1 MKYGAL
7 LVTEAN
13 GAQRQYDIDLP
24 SVLVGSGEGSGI
36 LLQDPSIGERH
47 AKLLVESGVLLVE
60 DMGSAAGT
68 RVDGRRVEPGERN
81 RVEPGHEVQFGKLK
95 ARYLEPL
102 PLESEWSHGGVEQG
116 PDDEPGDSAIQPL
129 SRILLR
135 AELPRTPFAAGSL
148 IQGVLHVENR
158 GRVVDEISL
167 KVSGIPE
174 SWLHEWQPR
183 VRLVTGASAEL
194 PIVIR
199 PPVEPEALAGNHDV
213 VVTATSGVDG
223 RQAVEIARIEIL
235 PFEALEMD
243 IDPNRAEERFQVV
256 LGNAGN
262 APVNVRLAV
271 VEADERMRFDLQAPG
286 VTLGPGEERRVGLRA
301 RMARRPLF
309 GRNEVFIFTVAANS
323 HTAAFD
329 QVERFGQLLVKPRL
343 QPWKLPLQVLFAL
356 AVVGTVFAVFW
367 FDWPVRAD
375 VDDFNVP
382 AIPIINEKEEEVP
395 APTVAKPAAT
405 ALAGAKKD
413 DAAAALA
420 KLEERYAGVHLC
432 GTAKDAAAAARTPAP
447 SSPRGPLFRQDD
459 AAWAKDIYA
468 AAGQAGPK
476 STCGKTLAQCGC
488 EVTSMATVLA
498 LLQLVTMPDG
508 EPLNPGTLNKWFQ
521 QEAVQDGAGWTSRGY
536 AYGDVVWSA
545 ANALSAQANR
555 STPGTPRVRYLGAGS
570 GADAEIKSALD
581 AKIPVILEVPG
592 HYIAATGYD
601 GDKITISDPYYADRK
616 TLDFY
621 KGKVLGSVLFQPADD
636 LSALTITAPAEMRIR
651 VTDPSGRVVGTVE
664 GASGAEAETKAK
676 RDIPGSSYTFK
687 DAWRDPNCIESAPP
701 AGAGVHQ
708 IHISAPEAGTYKVEI
723 TNAKEGGTS
732 AVMHIYDRDGNLRIQ
747 REEGTGNRTVTVQVG
762 D

>member
-13 GAQRQYDIDLP
+13 GVQRQYDIDLP
-24 SVLVGSGEGSGI
+24 SVLVGSGAGCGI
-36 LLQDPSIGERH
+36 LLKDPSIAERH

-60 DMGSAAGT
+60 DMGSESGT
-68 RVDGRRVEPGERN
+68 RVDGRPVAPNERN
-81 RVEPGHEVQFGKLK
+81 RVQPGQQIQFGALK
-95 ARYLEPL
+95 ARFLEPA
-102 PLESEWSHGGVEQG
+102 PIDTEARHGVASK
-116 PDDEPGDSAIQPL
+116 EPGDETEDEAAQPL
-129 SRILLR
+129 SRILL
-135 AELPRTPFAAGSL
+135 AITLPPTPFAAGSV
-148 IQGVLHVENR
+148 IEGVLRIQNR

-167 KVSGIPE
+167 AVGGIPE
-174 SWLHEWQPR
+174 TWLMEWQPR
-183 VRLVTGASAEL
+183 IRLVTGGSLDL
-194 PIVIR
+194 PIKIL
-199 PPVEPEALAGNHDV
+199 PPLAPEARAGSHDFAV
-213 VVTATSGVDG
+213 IATSGADG
-223 RQAVEIARIEIL
+223 RQATGTARIEIL
-235 PFEALEMD
+235 PFESLEMD
-243 IDPNRAEERFQVV
+243 IDPQRAGERFQVV
-256 LGNAGN
+256 LRNAGN
-262 APVNVRLAV
+262 APLDLQLEL
-271 VEADERMRFDLQAPG
+271 VEADERMRFDLQATA
-286 VTLGPGEERRVGLRA
+286 VKLQPGEERGVGLRA
-301 RMARRPLF
+301 WMAKRPLF
-309 GRNEVFIFTVAANS
+309 GRKEVFVFTVGANPHS
-323 HTAAFD
+323 AAFD
-329 QVERFGQLLVKPRL
+329 RVERFGQLNMQPPL
-343 QPWKLPLQVLFAL
+343 QPWRLPLALLFAL
-356 AVVGTVFAVFW
+356 AVVGAVFAVFW
-367 FDWPVRAD
+367 FDWPMRAN

-382 AIPIINEKEEEVP
+382 AIPIINEKDEA
-395 APTVAKPAAT
+395 APSATAPKPAAS

-413 DAAAALA
+413 DPAAALA

-432 GTAKDAAAAARTPAP
+432 GTEKGGAAATKTPAP
-447 SSPRGPLFRQDD
+447 SSPAGPLFRQDD

-488 EVTSMATVLA
+488 GVTSMATILA
-498 LLQLVTMPDG
+498 LLNLVTMPDG
-508 EPLNPGTLNKWFQ
+508 QPLNPGSLNKWFQ
-521 QEAVQDGAGWTSRGY
+521 QEAAQDGSGWTSRGY

-555 STPGTPRVRYLGAGS
+555 STPGAQRVRYLGAGS

-592 HYIAATGYD
+592 HYIAATGYE
-601 GDKITISDPYYADRK
+601 GDKITISDPYYPDRK
-616 TLDFY
+616 TLDVY

-636 LSALTITAPAEMRIR
+636 LSALTITAGAEMRIR

-664 GASGAEAETKAK
+664 GASGPEAETKAK

-708 IHISAPEAGTYKVEI
+708 IHISAPAAGAYKVEI

-762 D
+762 G